1 MAREVVCDI
10 HESRSTNWETV
21 PWQKQCLLC
30 AIMDDDSVSFGR
42 ISYFP
47 TLLLEMRGDFYKPHS
62 HWPQKLIWKGAAQQ
76 LCSPVAV
83 TVNLWLALVLIL
95 MSGWV
100 QCQHGGF
107 LKFLCHCQ
115 VGNPGDPGSRGP
127 EGSRGLPGME
137 GPRGAPGPRGLQGE
151 QGAPGLPGSQGPAV
165 STVLP

>member
-47 TLLLEMRGDFYKPHS
+47 SLPLEMKGDFYKPHS

-95 MSGWV
+95 M
-100 QCQHGGF
+100 CQNESNTSTAVFWNSSVIARSVILETQVPGG
-107 LKFLCHCQ
+107 LRE
-115 VGNPGDPGSRGP
+115 VGDCLAWKDHEVRLDREACRENRV
-127 EGSRGLPGME
+127 
-137 GPRGAPGPRGLQGE
+137 PRGCLAAKVQL
-151 QGAPGLPGSQGPAV
+151 
-165 STVLP
+165 